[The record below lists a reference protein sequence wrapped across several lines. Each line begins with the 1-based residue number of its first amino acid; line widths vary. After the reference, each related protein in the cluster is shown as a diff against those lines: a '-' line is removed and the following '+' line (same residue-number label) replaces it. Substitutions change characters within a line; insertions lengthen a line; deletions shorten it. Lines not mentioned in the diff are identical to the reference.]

1 MFNKIDCVAIYTEN
15 IEQSIEFYKTLGLTK
30 SWELNRQG
38 EVGLRWTL
46 VGMDFPLGGAQL
58 VLQNDPNL
66 KVVHI
71 EIKVEDVALHMSNY
85 PRIKTFIGL
94 KSRFQSSLGM

>member
-1 MFNKIDCVAIYTEN
+1 
-15 IEQSIEFYKTLGLTK
+15 
-30 SWELNRQG
+30 
-38 EVGLRWTL
+38 
-46 VGMDFPLGGAQL
+46 MDFPLGGAQL